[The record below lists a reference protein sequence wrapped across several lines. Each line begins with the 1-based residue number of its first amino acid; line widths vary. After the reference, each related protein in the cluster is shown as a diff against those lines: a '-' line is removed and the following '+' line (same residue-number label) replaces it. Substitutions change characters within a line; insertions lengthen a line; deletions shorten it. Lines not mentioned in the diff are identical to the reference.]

1 MRKNLHYGRGALVR
15 LDFLVLYRDKSVFL
29 SCEFFLGGDFREDFF
44 LNDSIV
50 IRRGTNVYCRSDLSR
65 KFAS

>member
-29 SCEFFLGGDFREDFF
+29 SCEFFLEGGEDFREDFIF
-44 LNDSIV
+44 E
-50 IRRGTNVYCRSDLSR
+50 
-65 KFAS
+65 